1 MKKDEK
7 ILKEELKN
15 LKLEKRELL
24 LLGKKTDKV
33 DIMIEDIQKEI
44 QELYKE

>member
-1 MKKDEK
+1 MSKDEK

-33 DIMIEDIQKEI
+33 DINIENIQKEI
-44 QELYKE
+44 QKLHKE